1 MGALATNWLTKKN
14 FSLSLL
20 LVLFQMGKVEKGYL
34 LFRRLKQ
41 YTLYMRY
48 TLKLQTPLQNTNL
61 EQNIVDKF
69 TELN

>member
-1 MGALATNWLTKKN
+1 MGE
-14 FSLSLL
+14 
-20 LVLFQMGKVEKGYL
+20 VEKGYL
-34 LFRRLKQ
+34 LFRQLKQ

-48 TLKLQTPLQNTNL
+48 TLKLQTRLQSTNL